1 MSVKKVRDTEAARK
15 KSVAE
20 TLYYNVTVVPSGELD
35 SVAMGGI
42 RQQSAGKDIARVGDQ
57 LVIGPFENRAEAA
70 SLVEFVQ
77 VMGYGQVTLDAI
89 KKN

>member
-1 MSVKKVRDTEAARK
+1 MKFRFKIQQYQSDAVNAIADVFKGQPYVERTKYTMD
-15 KSVAE
+15 
-20 TLYYNVTVVPSGELD
+20 
-35 SVAMGGI
+35 MGI
-42 RQQSAGKDIARVGDQ
+42 RQQSAGKDIARVGER